1 VVYSSLTKEGY
12 EKLKEKLD
20 FLVKVR
26 RKEIAAALE
35 HARAFGDLRENG
47 EYEAAK
53 EEQNLNEIKIA
64 ELAQK
69 LTSVRIINDSDI
81 PKDKAYIGATVRLKD
96 LKLNEE
102 LEYTLVSEVE
112 SDFSQNKISVTSPV
126 GKGLLGRMENDTV
139 EIVVPAGVLNYQI
152 LKISR

>member
-64 ELAQK
+64 ELAEK
-69 LTSVRIINDSDI
+69 LTFVRIINDSDI

-102 LEYTLVSEVE
+102 LEYTLVSEAE